1 MKRYLLK
8 PAIISIILVTLV
20 YATLF
25 LVVHSSRFK
34 LWLERELSARTGY
47 DIGVGD
53 IDFGLPFNVSGS
65 AVTVAKSGD
74 VVLTV
79 ARLELMLNPLELFSN
94 KVHRVRL
101 KRPVIYLDPEKILKE
116 SSQTSL
122 PVGIRHLDLRDGTV
136 VLNTSEPKKIEFSSI
151 NLRAQNLNLGD
162 SSGIS
167 LTADVP
173 WLNGNAE
180 LFVEQHNNETK
191 IDVVFRQESSDLRFP
206 FADANK
212 KAQEALRLQA
222 KNNQDIKR

>member
-1 MKRYLLK
+1 LKRNVLK

-47 DIGVGD
+47 DIGIGD

-79 ARLELMLNPLELFSN
+79 THLELMLNPLELFSN
-94 KVHRVRL
+94 KIHRVRL
-101 KRPVIYLDPEKILKE
+101 KRPVIYLALEKFLKAAP
-116 SSQTSL
+116 QTAS
-122 PVGIRHLDLRDGTV
+122 PMGIRHLDIRDGTV
-136 VLNTSEPKKIEFSSI
+136 VLNTSERKKVEFSSI

-173 WLNGNAE
+173 WLNGKAE
-180 LFVEQHNNETK
+180 LFVEQQNDETK
-191 IDVVFRQESSDLRFP
+191 IDVVLRQQSSDLRLP

-212 KAQEALRLQA
+212 KAQESLRFQA
-222 KNNQDIKR
+222 KITRPKR